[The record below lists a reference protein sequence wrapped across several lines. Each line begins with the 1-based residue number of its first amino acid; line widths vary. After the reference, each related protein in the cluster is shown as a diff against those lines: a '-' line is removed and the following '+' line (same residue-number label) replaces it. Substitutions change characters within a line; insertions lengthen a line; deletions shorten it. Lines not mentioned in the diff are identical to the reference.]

1 MKQNSDN
8 SNYLIALDDLEEKAK
23 LPREV
28 LEDRLEKEK
37 EKKKEFYHDLQE
49 INRILNSP
57 YHYLHN
63 KVIDALLKKRGSIL
77 PQDFQGKGLEGLTF
91 GFDSPEVQRAMAP
104 QPIYLSQGEINRLA
118 GVASGRV
125 LGLYNP
131 MQDKIYLVD
140 SLAPAEKE
148 EVYFHENVHR
158 DHLDWSEGEVRD
170 YVATQGYHIF
180 H

>member
-1 MKQNSDN
+1 MKPNSDN
-8 SNYLIALDDLEEKAK
+8 SCYIITPDDFEEKAR
-23 LPREV
+23 LPRGA

-37 EKKKEFYHDLQE
+37 EKKKEFYQDLQE
-49 INRILNSP
+49 INHILNNP

-63 KVIDALLKKRGSIL
+63 RVIDALLKKRGSVL
-77 PQDFQGKGLEGLTF
+77 PQDFQGKGIEGLTF

-118 GVASGRV
+118 GAASGRV
-125 LGLYNP
+125 LGLYDP

-140 SLAPAEKE
+140 SLGPAERE
-148 EVYFHENVHR
+148 EVYFHEKVHR
-158 DHLDWSEGEVRD
+158 DHLNWSEGEVRE
-170 YVATQGYHIF
+170 YVASQGHHIF